1 MVNENVTWGY
11 VTAPFGPAIPTTH
24 GGRRDVAKMT
34 RRQKRLAAHVHELEG
49 MAGAG
54 RPTGHA
60 AVHQDAVAARHPR
73 HGGVGAADVAAEAV
87 LVDGGR

>member
-11 VTAPFGPAIPTTH
+11 VTPPFGPAIPATH
-24 GGRRDVAKMT
+24 GGRRDVAKVT
-34 RRQKRLAAHVHELEG
+34 RRQKGLAAHVHELEG
-49 MAGAG
+49 MAGGG
-54 RPTGHA
+54 RASGHA
-60 AVHQDAVAARHPR
+60 TVHQDAVAARHPR